1 MTWWRSLTTRLFAS
15 YVVVAAAGAAALLVT
30 IRLLVPRLFDR
41 RIGTNSGAGGNR
53 GPAMHDA
60 VVAALDRALLVAV
73 VVSFVSAGLIAV
85 LVARRILRPVDR
97 VRAATRRIA
106 AGHYDEPVEPPSEV
120 ELAAL
125 ADDVN
130 ALARALA
137 ATEQRRAELV
147 SDVAHELRT
156 PLTTIRGYAEGM
168 ADGIIAA
175 DADVLD
181 AVLAE
186 VDRLQRLTADL
197 ATLSRTEEGALALSV
212 APLDLSA
219 LASGVAEHLRWLAA
233 AKGVTIDV
241 RSEAAVTVGDE
252 DRLVQLLTNV
262 VANAITYTPAGGHV
276 AVETSTQDAEVVVAV
291 TDTGVGLHPDVVAR
305 VFERFYRVPGV
316 ERPPGGSGI
325 GLAIARAIARAHH
338 GDLTAASP
346 GPGRGT
352 TFTLRLPLPPSPK
365 LHARPL

>member
-1 MTWWRSLTTRLFAS
+1 VTWWRRLTTRLFVS
-15 YVVVAAAGAAALLVT
+15 YAVVAAAGAAALLVT
-30 IRLLVPRLFDR
+30 IRLLMPRLFDR
-41 RIGTNSGAGGNR
+41 RVGTNLGPGNGR
-53 GPAMHDA
+53 GPMMHDA

-73 VVSFVSAGLIAV
+73 AVSLVTAGLVAV
-85 LVARRILRPVDR
+85 LVARRILLPVDR

-106 AGHYDEPVEPPSEV
+106 AGHYDEAAEPPAEV

-137 ATEQRRAELV
+137 ETEQRRAELV
-147 SDVAHELRT
+147 SDLAHELRT

-175 DADVLD
+175 DDEVLG

-186 VDRLQRLTADL
+186 VDRLQHLTADL
-197 ATLSRTEEGALALSV
+197 STLSRTEEGALALV
-212 APLDLSA
+212 TAPVDLSA
-219 LASGVAEHLRWLAA
+219 LASEVAEHLRWLAE
-233 AKGVTIDV
+233 AKDVAIDV
-241 RSEAAVTVGDE
+241 RGSPAVAIGDR

-276 AVETSTQDAEVVVAV
+276 EVETDRIDGEAVIVV
-291 TDTGVGLHPDVVAR
+291 TDSGVGLHPDDVAR

-316 ERPPGGSGI
+316 DRPPGGSGI
-325 GLAIARAIARAHH
+325 GLAIARAIARAHG
-338 GDLTAASP
+338 GDLTATSP
-346 GPGRGT
+346 GPGLGT
-352 TFTLRLPLPPSPK
+352 TFTLRLPAAPEGTSST
-365 LHARPL
+365 

>member
-1 MTWWRSLTTRLFAS
+1 MSWWRRLTTRLFVSFAA
-15 YVVVAAAGAAALLVT
+15 VAVAGAAALLVT
-30 IRLLVPRLFDR
+30 TRLLVPRLFDR
-41 RIGTNSGAGGNR
+41 RVGTGVGLGSAGR
-53 GPAMHDA
+53 GVAMHDA
-60 VVAALDRALLVAV
+60 VVGALDRALLVAV
-73 VVSFVSAGLIAV
+73 VVSLLTAGLIAV
-85 LVARRILRPVDR
+85 VVARRIVKPLDR

-106 AGHYDEPVEPPSEV
+106 AGHYGEPIERPVEQ

-130 ALARALA
+130 ALARSLA

-168 ADGIIAA
+168 ADGVIAA
-175 DADVLD
+175 DPDVLA

-186 VDRLQRLTADL
+186 VDRLQRLAADL
-197 ATLSRTEEGALALSV
+197 STLSRADEGALTPAAV
-212 APLDLSA
+212 AVDLSSLVA
-219 LASGVAEHLRWLAA
+219 GVVENVRPLAA
-233 AKGVTIDV
+233 AKGVVVEVAGGAT
-241 RSEAAVTVGDE
+241 TTGDP
-252 DRLVQLLTNV
+252 DRLVQVITNLV
-262 VANAITYTPAGGHV
+262 TNAITYTPASGRVRIEIGVRGGA
-276 AVETSTQDAEVVVAV
+276 AVVTVV
-291 TDTGVGLHPDVVAR
+291 DTGVGLAPDDVER

-338 GDLTAASP
+338 GELSAESP

-352 TFTLRLPLPPSPK
+352 TFTLRLPAGDAAPGSSAP
-365 LHARPL
+365 A